1 MFLSRF
7 LKLGSCDFSPGA
19 AKGRAPR
26 CSLLCVRSPGGGDR
40 RVLSPAQGL
49 GTATAV
55 STGFGFSGPNLQR
68 RGQELIF
75 VKQLRRVQTRGLGC
89 ARQSVP

>member
-7 LKLGSCDFSPGA
+7 LKLGSCDFSPRA

-26 CSLLCVRSPGGGDR
+26 CSLLCVCSPGGDR

-49 GTATAV
+49 GTAAAI
-55 STGFGFSGPNLQR
+55 SRGFGFSGPNLKR

-75 VKQLRRVQTRGLGC
+75 VKQLRCVQTRGLGC